1 MKKIKNIALLL
12 GLLYCSCSK
21 YSVPETYQVAFKV
34 NYPVLFDGGKSVNNV
49 IVKITNV
56 QTGREYT
63 QTTNAAGTALFDIR
77 GGSYNI
83 MVSFSEDRD
92 VNVDGFMFKKT
103 VLFNGSVNSQTIT
116 ASGNELAIPLQYSI
130 AKEGFIIKELYTSGS
145 KTPAGKSYGADKFY
159 EVYNNSDKVLY
170 SDGLCFGAVY
180 PTTTNKPTPYVDAN
194 GKLLDRIPVWSF
206 VCIVPG
212 TGKEHPIQPGK
223 SFVVALSGLNHKA
236 DPNGNPNSFDLSKA
250 DWEMYVDKGMY
261 ADVPSV
267 PNILM
272 QRITAGTAMSLD
284 VAGQVSIL
292 FRLPAGDLQT
302 IFTDTNNFL
311 KVVGSS
317 FNCFMVPKSWVIDGV
332 ENARLA
338 PEGVFKRLHDE
349 IDVSYIQTRGSSEKV
364 SITRKVSEVVNG
376 RTIYKDTNNSAE
388 DFSTNQDPTP
398 GIIAKN

>member
-1 MKKIKNIALLL
+1 MRGIKNIAFLL
-12 GLLYCSCSK
+12 GLVYCSCSK
-21 YSVPETYQVAFKV
+21 YTVPETYQVAFKV
-34 NYPVLFDGGKSVNNV
+34 NYPVLFDGGKSVTNV
-49 IVKITNV
+49 VVKITNV

-63 QTTNAAGTALFDIR
+63 QPTNSTGIALFDVR

-83 MVSFSEDRD
+83 MVSFSQDRD
-92 VNVDGFMFKKT
+92 VNIDGFMFKKT

-116 ASGNELAIPLQYSI
+116 TSGNEFPIPLQYSI
-130 AKEGFIIKELYTSGS
+130 AKEGFVIKELYASGS
-145 KTPAGKSYGADKFY
+145 KTPAGKAYGADKFY
-159 EVYNNSDKVLY
+159 EVYNNSDKILY

-194 GKLLDRIPVWSF
+194 GKLLDRIPVSSF
-206 VCIVPG
+206 VVIVPG
-212 TGKEHPIQPGK
+212 TGKEHPIDPGK

-236 DPNGNPNSFDLSKA
+236 DPNGNPNSIDLSHA

-272 QRITAGTAMSLD
+272 QRITQGTAMSFD
-284 VAGQVSIL
+284 QNGQVSIL

-311 KVVGSS
+311 KPVGSS
-317 FNCFMVPKSWVIDGV
+317 FSCFMVPKSWVIDGV
-332 ENARLA
+332 ENARLS
-338 PEGVFKRLHDE
+338 PDGVFKRLHDE
-349 IDVSYIQTRGSSEKV
+349 IDVSYIQHRGSGEKV

-388 DFSTNQDPTP
+388 DFLTNQNPTP
-398 GIIAKN
+398 GIIATN

>member
-1 MKKIKNIALLL
+1 
-12 GLLYCSCSK
+12 
-21 YSVPETYQVAFKV
+21 
-34 NYPVLFDGGKSVNNV
+34 
-49 IVKITNV
+49 
-56 QTGREYT
+56 
-63 QTTNAAGTALFDIR
+63 
-77 GGSYNI
+77 
-83 MVSFSEDRD
+83 
-92 VNVDGFMFKKT
+92 
-103 VLFNGSVNSQTIT
+103 
-116 ASGNELAIPLQYSI
+116 
-130 AKEGFIIKELYTSGS
+130 
-145 KTPAGKSYGADKFY
+145 
-159 EVYNNSDKVLY
+159 
-170 SDGLCFGAVY
+170 
-180 PTTTNKPTPYVDAN
+180 
-194 GKLLDRIPVWSF
+194 
-206 VCIVPG
+206 
-212 TGKEHPIQPGK
+212 
-223 SFVVALSGLNHKA
+223 
-236 DPNGNPNSFDLSKA
+236 
-250 DWEMYVDKGMY
+250 
-261 ADVPSV
+261 
-267 PNILM
+267 
-272 QRITAGTAMSLD
+272 MSLD